1 MSLEYFVYN
10 ISFYNRNYILRV
22 ARTTSTCMI
31 SFHLLYLLLLFL
43 QARWRVVS
51 RLYSSSSYIYIL
63 HLQQNTSINPY
74 MMICKAIHY
83 YLYILF

>member
-43 QARWRVVS
+43 QEARWRVVVS
-51 RLYSSSSYIYIL
+51 RLYSSSYIL
-63 HLQQNTSINPY
+63 HLQ
-74 MMICKAIHY
+74 
-83 YLYILF
+83 